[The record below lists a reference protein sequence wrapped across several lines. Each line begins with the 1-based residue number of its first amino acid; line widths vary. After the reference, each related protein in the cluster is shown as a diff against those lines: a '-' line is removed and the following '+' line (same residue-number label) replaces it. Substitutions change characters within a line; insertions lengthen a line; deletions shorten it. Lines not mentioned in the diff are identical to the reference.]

1 MSPPPEPASSGPKK
15 HALVI
20 LAEGAEEIE
29 VVVPVDV
36 LRRAGVDV
44 TLAGLDG
51 PGVVTCSRGVRIAPD
66 GALSEAVGPFD
77 LVLLPGGRGGA
88 ERLAASE
95 QVGELVRA
103 REKAGQLVAAICA
116 APFALAEHGAFAN
129 RRMTAHPSVHEIVSA
144 HATLTLGTV
153 VVDDNLVTAPGP
165 GASFDFALA
174 LVELLVGPE
183 RAAEVAAP
191 MMLPEPE

>member
-1 MSPPPEPASSGPKK
+1 MPLANPPGSVPKK
-15 HALVI
+15 RALVI

-36 LRRAGVDV
+36 LRRAGVEV

-51 PGVVTCSRGVRIAPD
+51 PGVVTCSRGIRIAPD
-66 GALSEAVGPFD
+66 GAMSEAVGPFD
-77 LVLLPGGRGGA
+77 LVVLPGGRGGA

-95 QVGELVRA
+95 AVGVLVRA
-103 REKAGQLVAAICA
+103 RDKSGDLVAAICA
-116 APFALAEHGAFAN
+116 APFALAEHGAFAG
-129 RRMTAHPSVHEIVSA
+129 RTMTAHPSVHEIVSA

-153 VVDDNLVTAPGP
+153 VVDGNLVTSPGP

-174 LVELLVGPE
+174 LVEMLVGPE
-183 RAAEVAAP
+183 RAAEVSTP
-191 MMLPEPE
+191 MMLPERD